1 MSQRK
6 THIQRGMALL
16 IVLWTVAAL
25 SLLVTGLVQ
34 SVRREVKLAASSRD
48 FVVADALGQAAIH
61 LVLRQL
67 VAKPEAVSSLVQ
79 VDTLFQGVAMKVQ
92 VLPLSG
98 LIDINSASEAL
109 LSSLFVVAGK
119 RDSADAEALARAVIE
134 YRAQKNG
141 RGQPRGF
148 EAIEDLLQVPGVVYP
163 LYAKLKSLITA
174 DYRGSGRVNPLA
186 APSDVLV
193 VLAGGDWQRALQI
206 SQARDAGQVGVDTT
220 SLNANFID
228 SASTKRFRLVARV
241 PLGNGAWLLSSRVV
255 DLGDGAKTGLPW
267 RTLNVERRVEPA
279 LSKG

>member
-1 MSQRK
+1 M
-6 THIQRGMALL
+6 
-16 IVLWTVAAL
+16 AAL

-119 RDSADAEALARAVIE
+119 RDSADAEALARAVSE